1 MRKVIA
7 IILILSNTACNN
19 QQDSNTTNTDTLVTS
34 TDTAIHQSPV
44 PVVITDS
51 TLQGC
56 YSLINGKD
64 TASLEL
70 GLDKGNVSGSLS
82 YNMYGKDRN
91 DGTFEGEISGGL
103 LKVWY
108 LFRSEGIMSVRQEIW
123 KIAPDK
129 LIPATGEVTV
139 KGDTSIFINPDRL
152 IFDNNRAFV
161 KVKCII

>member
-1 MRKVIA
+1 MRKVI
-7 IILILSNTACNN
+7 IVILILSNTACNN
-19 QQDSNTTNTDTLVTS
+19 QQDANANHTDTVVTS

-44 PVVITDS
+44 PVITDS
-51 TLQGC
+51 VLQGC

-82 YNMYGKDRN
+82 YNIYGKDRN
-91 DGTFEGEISGGL
+91 DGTFEGEISGDL

-108 LFRSEGIMSVRQEIW
+108 LFRSEGIMSVRQEVW
-123 KIAPDK
+123 KIAPGK
-129 LIPATGEVTV
+129 LIPAAGEVTV
-139 KGDTSIFINPDRL
+139 KGDTSLFINTNKL

-161 KVKCII
+161 KVKCTI

>member
-1 MRKVIA
+1 MRKVIVV
-7 IILILSNTACNN
+7 ILILGSIACNN
-19 QQDSNTTNTDTLVTS
+19 QQDTNTTNTDT
-34 TDTAIHQSPV
+34 AIYQSPA
-44 PVVITDS
+44 PVVIVDS

-56 YSLINGKD
+56 YLLINGKD

-70 GLDKGNVSGSLS
+70 GFDKGNVSGSLS
-82 YNMYGKDRN
+82 YNIYGKDRN
-91 DGTFEGEISGGL
+91 DGTFEGEINGDL

-123 KIAPDK
+123 KIVPGK

-139 KGDTSIFINPDRL
+139 KGDTSLFTNTNKL